1 LEDIKEWRTASF
13 IKYPGNPILS
23 PTGWGWESMAVTT
36 PAVVIKDETFYMF
49 YRGDDWS
56 YVRWKENH
64 PFPRHIIEQRWGEE
78 DKEKKGGWSCIG
90 LAASQ
95 DGIHFKRGDSNPLI
109 TPEYEFEKPWGCV
122 RTPE

>member
-1 LEDIKEWRTASF
+1 
-13 IKYPGNPILS
+13 
-23 PTGWGWESMAVTT
+23 MAVTT